1 MNKIIYL
8 FKIIADSS
16 IDNKIALMATL
27 ISAGALIA
35 SIYFNHKT
43 RKQYINSLN
52 PLLSFELRKNM
63 GSLCLMMIN
72 TGQSAAKNINI
83 SFKKIQNNGEY
94 DTFDID
100 NNLKNKLD
108 LYPGEKIIGRIAR
121 SGENLEN
128 IIAPVIEIDLL
139 YENSN
144 MKKIEKYSRKITC
157 TQEID
162 DMKDIEEI
170 KDSIREISNRLNE
183 ISYSNNR
190 MANYFEGRCLFKFDE
205 INVIPNSSLY
215 DDMKDAF
222 QGMEHN
228 KEIIGRDEN
237 GTIN

>member
-27 ISAGALIA
+27 VSAGALIA

-108 LYPGEKIIGRIAR
+108 LYPGEI
-121 SGENLEN
+121 ENEL
-128 IIAPVIEIDLL
+128 
-139 YENSN
+139 
-144 MKKIEKYSRKITC
+144 IEKKYGLVWEKYV
-157 TQEID
+157 EKVD
-162 DMKDIEEI
+162 EDIKNNVPVFKEI
-170 KDSIREISNRLNE
+170 KDKSIKAGEDDTCNFLL
-183 ISYSNNR
+183 
-190 MANYFEGRCLFKFDE
+190 EGDNLH
-205 INVIPNSSLY
+205 SL
-215 DDMKDAF
+215 KLL
-222 QGMEHN
+222 EKHT
-228 KEIIGRDEN
+228 KIR
-237 GTIN
+237 